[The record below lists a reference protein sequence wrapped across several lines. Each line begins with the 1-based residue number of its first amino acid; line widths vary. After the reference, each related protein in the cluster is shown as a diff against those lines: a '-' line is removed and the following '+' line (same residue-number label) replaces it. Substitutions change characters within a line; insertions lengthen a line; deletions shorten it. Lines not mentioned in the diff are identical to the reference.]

1 MAKNPNRKPAPAKRS
16 EAMNGAMIFFL
27 IGCVAEFY
35 LFVVRRYFVNGTIE
49 QVLAWNDYL
58 KYIAWFGVGLL
69 IVGLAV
75 GYVMKQQKK
84 KNPAFGWAVA
94 GIGAFLAFSGFFMRY
109 YAESGA
115 TLLSVVVPVA
125 MVLALLWGFY
135 DRECSVSLT
144 ILSVSLVALWVY
156 YRKMPDLS
164 WKTGLMI
171 SAVVYLALLGCAA
184 WLAKGGKLTP
194 ILPANADPMPV
205 YIACGLSAVGI
216 VCALI
221 STTVV
226 YYAMWAL
233 AVVVFAL
240 AVYYTVKML

>member
-1 MAKNPNRKPAPAKRS
+1 
-16 EAMNGAMIFFL
+16 MNGAMIFFL

-35 LFVVRRYFVNGTIE
+35 LFVVQRYFVNGTIE
-49 QVLAWNDYL
+49 QVLAWNEYL
-58 KYIAWFGVGLL
+58 KYIAWVGVG
-69 IVGLAV
+69 VLAV
-75 GYVMKQQKK
+75 GLGVGYWSRQQKK
-84 KNPAFGWAVA
+84 KSAVFGWSLA
-94 GIGAFLAFSGFFMRY
+94 GSGAFLAFSGFFMRY
-109 YAESGA
+109 FAESGA

-135 DRECSVSLT
+135 DRECSTSLT
-144 ILSVSLVALWVY
+144 ILCVSLVAMWVY

-171 SAVVYLALLGCAA
+171 SAVAYVALMGGVA
-184 WLAKGGKLTP
+184 WLAKNGKLTP
-194 ILPANADPMPV
+194 LLPASADITPI
-205 YIACGLSAVGI
+205 YIACGLSAVG
-216 VCALI
+216 VACALI

-226 YYAMWAL
+226 YYAMWIL